1 MALNIAPEQDPAAEP
16 SGSSFTDLFKGLLE
30 PAPGLAERMF
40 FTEQLSLL
48 LETGTPLHGALIAI
62 RSQLTNPKMIEVV
75 DHLEEAVT
83 EGNSFSQALA
93 QFPQVFSGTYVKLVA
108 AAEEGGF
115 LDKVLIEL
123 VRMDEQ
129 REALRRT
136 VSSALSYPGFLL
148 AFSFAVI
155 IFVLL
160 VVFPKFADM
169 FSSIRDDLPTST
181 LVLMNTSDFL
191 INHYLVVLTV
201 AAAGIGALIWWIR
214 TPQGSYTLDRWK
226 LGFVGLKAIF
236 IQLYLIQS
244 LRVIGLSLGNGV
256 NITDAL
262 SSSREV
268 VANKVFQKFLGEVEA
283 RVVEGSGF
291 AVAFQEASFI
301 PATVKQMITTGEST
315 GNLARIL
322 SRVADYYERELDKK
336 LAAFSRMIEPIM
348 LIVMGGVVGLIV
360 SSLILPIFQLSR
372 AVG

>member
-1 MALNIAPEQDPAAEP
+1 
-16 SGSSFTDLFKGLLE
+16 
-30 PAPGLAERMF
+30 
-40 FTEQLSLL
+40 
-48 LETGTPLHGALIAI
+48 
-62 RSQLTNPKMIEVV
+62 
-75 DHLEEAVT
+75 
-83 EGNSFSQALA
+83 
-93 QFPQVFSGTYVKLVA
+93 
-108 AAEEGGF
+108 
-115 LDKVLIEL
+115 
-123 VRMDEQ
+123 MDEQ

-169 FSSIRDDLPTST
+169 FSSIRDDLPAST

-191 INHYLVVLTV
+191 INHYLIVL
-201 AAAGIGALIWWIR
+201 AAAIGGIGALIWWIK

-226 LGFVGLKAIF
+226 LGIIGLKTIF

-262 SSSREV
+262 ASSREV
-268 VANKVFQKFLGEVEA
+268 VANKVFQKFLGEVET